1 MRPCRGPSVPTAI
14 YETWALPIGRSRG
27 IMPHTC
33 SRPPVLR
40 LGSATC
46 MTLSEADTRTPE
58 ELPNLMEAKGREIAE
73 TLAVLR
79 RTCT

>member
-1 MRPCRGPSVPTAI
+1 
-14 YETWALPIGRSRG
+14 
-27 IMPHTC
+27 
-33 SRPPVLR
+33 
-40 LGSATC
+40 